1 MQQFIQ
7 VLKQTITVLLILFF
21 VVTARSQTKL
31 KSSSHAVVM
40 GKVVDSTTFKPL
52 EYATISLLKKNTP
65 VPVKGSISDNKG
77 NFIIND
83 PLPGNYTLVI
93 GFVNYSTVTYSDV
106 VIKQSTV
113 KDFKTIYLKKKS
125 GLLSAI
131 NITAAQPKVIENKID
146 KIVFNADQ
154 DITSQGG
161 VALDILKKVPQVSVD
176 IDGNVQLSGSSGIRF
191 LIDGKPSSA
200 FGNHITDILQSIP
213 ASEVKSIEVITNP
226 GAKYD
231 AEGLAGIIN
240 IVLKKNTASGVN
252 GNLSLTTGTIIENG
266 AFNFNARKNNF
277 GINVFANANA
287 RLAVKSLNTYNRTS
301 NDDIARQTE
310 VLNQNGYTTF
320 ARKGLEAG
328 LGFDWTYKKKNSFS
342 GNIIYNFLGD
352 STEGFYYQSQKTTP
366 YSGSASSFINTNNF
380 YGDHS
385 SYHAIDA
392 NIEYKRTFTKEGR
405 SLEFAINSSFGNDGY
420 TESNRQFVLPQ
431 DTINFGSINNNPGK
445 ENQVEFKLDYNDA
458 VTKQITLNAG
468 GKVTIND
475 VITSSA
481 VLGYDNGFRKYMF
494 DTSLSNSLRYYQVV
508 SAAYAEVSF
517 PAGKLFDVN
526 IGGRFEHTNIQPYF
540 FNVLGDLPKPA
551 YNTFVPSVFLLRNIN
566 EKQTLKL
573 SYTKRIQRPEYSELN
588 PFINTSDPKNITRG
602 NPFLIPETGNRLE
615 LSYNWDISAKNS
627 LNITAFYRTSKNDIQ
642 NYVVYY
648 PYLKVG
654 DSVYENVAVNTN
666 ENVGIERN
674 TGVSLSGSASFT
686 KKLSVRLNAFGFY
699 RYTNNI
705 IDTGYNAQSFNYRFN
720 VNVSYQFAKSVVAEF
735 SGNFNSARHEVQGSY
750 PSFMI
755 YSLAIRKQF
764 WKKNGSLAL
773 TTTDPFNEYTN
784 KRTSISG
791 PSFTVDAL
799 RRMRYRSVGINFT
812 WKFGNLEFKN
822 VREDNSRN
830 INSAE

>member
-31 KSSSHAVVM
+31 KSSHAVIM

-52 EYATISLLKKNTP
+52 EYATISLLKKNNP

-83 PLPGNYTLVI
+83 PPPGNYTLVI

-125 GLLSAI
+125 GLLSSI

-176 IDGNVQLSGSSGIRF
+176 IDGNVQLAGSSGIRF

-200 FGNHITDILQSIP
+200 FGNHITDVLQSIP
-213 ASEVKSIEVITNP
+213 ASQVKSIEVITNP

-301 NDDIARQTE
+301 NDDIGRQTK

-392 NIEYKRTFTKEGR
+392 NIEYKRTFTKEER

-551 YNTFVPSVFLLRNIN
+551 YNTFVPSFFLLRNIN

-666 ENVGIERN
+666 ENVGVERN
-674 TGVSLSGSASFT
+674 TGISLSGSASFT

-750 PSFMI
+750 PSFII

-799 RRMRYRSVGINFT
+799 GRMRYRSVGINFT